1 MLLELRRLSVRF
13 GGLAALSNV
22 SFGVDAGEIVGL
34 VGPNGA
40 GKSTVVNAVSGAI
53 ARPDGQIMFAGR
65 DITGAAPSRIAAL
78 GLARTFQL
86 VQPFRGLTALECAT
100 LGALY
105 GSEEGRPR
113 SLAKA
118 RDLALEILDLC
129 GLGTTA
135 HQLCDALNAS
145 QRRKVEIAR
154 ALASRPR
161 LILLDESLSGL
172 SSNEI
177 DAGLSLVRA
186 IRARGIAILMIEHM
200 VHVMIELA
208 DRIVVLDHG
217 EKIAEGP
224 ADHVMADRRSLDVYF
239 GARREHAWSR
249 VSSGGIG

>member
-13 GGLAALSNV
+13 GGLAALREV
-22 SFGVDAGEIVGL
+22 SFGVDAGEVVGL

-40 GKSTVVNAVSGAI
+40 GKSTVVNAVSGVI
-53 ARPDGQIMFAGR
+53 ARSEGQILFAGQ

-86 VQPFRGLTALECAT
+86 VQPFRGLTALECAM

-105 GSEEGRPR
+105 GSDAGRPTG
-113 SLAKA
+113 LAQA
-118 RDLALEILDLC
+118 RDLALETLDLC
-129 GLGTTA
+129 GLAACA
-135 HQLCDALNAS
+135 HQLCDVLNAS
-145 QRRKVEIAR
+145 QRRKLEIAR

-172 SSNEI
+172 SSTEI
-177 DAGLSLVRA
+177 NAGLSLVRA

-224 ADHVMADRRSLDVYF
+224 VNQVMADRRSLDVYF
-239 GARREHAWSR
+239 GER
-249 VSSGGIG
+249 SGFS

>member
-1 MLLELRRLSVRF
+1 MLFELRGLSVRF
-13 GGLAALSNV
+13 GGLAALSDV

-40 GKSTVVNAVSGAI
+40 GKSTVVNAVSGSLG
-53 ARPDGQIMFAGR
+53 RCDGQILFAGR

-105 GSEEGRPR
+105 GSDAGRPR
-113 SLAKA
+113 TLGAA
-118 RDLALEILDLC
+118 RELALQTLELC
-129 GLGTTA
+129 GLSASA

-145 QRRKVEIAR
+145 QRRKLEIAR

-177 DAGLSLVRA
+177 DAGLSLVRD
-186 IRARGIAILMIEHM
+186 IQARGIAILMIEHM
-200 VHVMIELA
+200 VHVVVELA
-208 DRIVVLDHG
+208 QRIVVLDHG

-224 ADHVMADRRSLDVYF
+224 ASDVMKDRRALDVYF
-239 GARREHAWSR
+239 GARP
-249 VSSGGIG
+249 G